1 MGEASNIALTGL
13 QAASLQVNVAAN
25 NIVNMFSGRPVPAS
39 EEEYDGY
46 VAQEVSLASQPGAG
60 VVAGTRPVTPAF
72 VTVPDA
78 DGVPQA
84 RPNVDLVSQI
94 LTMQTA
100 EVAYRASAS
109 LIRVDD
115 ENERTLLDT
124 V

>member
-1 MGEASNIALTGL
+1 MDACNIALTGL

-25 NIVNMFSGRPVPAS
+25 NIVNVLSGGAVPTSDEA
-39 EEEYDGY
+39 YDGY
-46 VAQEVSLASQPGAG
+46 FAQAVALTSQPAAG

-72 VTVPDA
+72 VTVPGA

-84 RPNVDLVSQI
+84 LPNVDLVSQI
-94 LTMQTA
+94 LTLKTA
-100 EVAYRASAS
+100 EIAYQASAA
-109 LIRVDD
+109 LIRRDD